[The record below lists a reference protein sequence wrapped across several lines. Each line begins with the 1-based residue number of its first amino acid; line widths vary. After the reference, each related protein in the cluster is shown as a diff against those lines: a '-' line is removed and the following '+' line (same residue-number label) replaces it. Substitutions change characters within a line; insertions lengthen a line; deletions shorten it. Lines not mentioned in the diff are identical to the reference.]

1 MAWNQSRQMC
11 EQLHN
16 GLHAEGVCPSK
27 VRDVPHHF
35 SMKESERMSGIRIL
49 SKAEI
54 QMIGGGMINL
64 GNTPGYRGPKLMK
77 GGTVGAGDTID
88 GIPWGGSP
96 GDGSWGIVNNNLP
109 GGGPWG
115 N

>member
-1 MAWNQSRQMC
+1 MTKLNNEIGELSAY
-11 EQLHN
+11 ELE
-16 GLHAEGVCPSK
+16 AV
-27 VRDVPHHF
+27 
-35 SMKESERMSGIRIL
+35 SGGRL
-49 SKAEI
+49 
-54 QMIGGGMINL
+54 NL
-64 GNTPGYRGPKLMK
+64 GQFAWYHGPRLHQ
-77 GGTVGAGDTID
+77 GGRVGGGDTID